1 MKYNPFPYQD
11 HATEHIIQNTGNG
24 LFLEMGLGKTVSTLT
39 AIDRLIYDYLEV
51 NKVLVIA
58 PKKVAEDTWTTE
70 CEKWDHL
77 RHLRISRVLGDE
89 RTRITALRT
98 KADIYVINR
107 ENVAWL
113 KSFYGGAWPFDM
125 LVIDEASS
133 FKAHKSVRFKA
144 LKQVRAFMNRVVLL
158 TGTPAPNSL
167 LDIWAPMFLVDRG
180 ARLGE
185 KYEGFRARYFEKN
198 QWERK
203 YTIKKHESYEQGI
216 YNKIGDIVI
225 SMKAKDYIDLP
236 ERIDRIVNVKL
247 PEEVKKSY
255 NDFER
260 KAVLAL
266 SEEDQITAINAAA
279 LTTKLLQFA
288 NGAVYDEERVWH
300 EMHREKLE
308 TLEEI
313 IDASNGKPVL
323 VFYWYKHDLER
334 IQHHLKDHGWSP
346 LELKGQNEIKQWNE
360 GKIQVLLA
368 HPASAGHG
376 LNLQAGGNIIVW
388 FGLTW
393 SLELYQQANAR
404 LHRMGQTLAVIIHHL
419 VAMGTMDEDVME
431 ALKTKC
437 KGQDALMEAVKAR
450 IKEYKKLVA

>member
-1 MKYNPFPYQD
+1 MKYSPYPYQQ
-11 HATEHIIQNTGNG
+11 HATEHIIQN
-24 LFLEMGLGKTVSTLT
+24 LFCALFKEMGLGKTVSTLT
-39 AIDRLIYDYLEV
+39 AIDQLIYDYLEV
-51 NKVLVIA
+51 SKVLVIA

-89 RTRITALRT
+89 RTRVAALRA
-98 KADIYVINR
+98 KADIWVINR

-113 KSFYGGAWPFDM
+113 QAYYAGGWPFDM
-125 LVIDEASS
+125 VVIDESSS
-133 FKAHKSVRFKA
+133 FKSHNSVRFKA
-144 LKQVRAFMNRVVLL
+144 LRLVRSFIKRIVLL

-167 LDIWAPMFLVDRG
+167 LDIWAPMFLLDRG

-185 KYEGFRARYFEKN
+185 KYEGYRARYFEKN
-198 QWERK
+198 QWQRR
-203 YTIKKHESYEQGI
+203 YTIKKHESYKQGI

-225 SMKAKDYIDLP
+225 SMKAADYLDLP

-247 PEEVKKSY
+247 PDEVKKAY

-260 KAVLAL
+260 EQVLAL

-279 LTTKLLQFA
+279 LSTKLLQFA
-288 NGAVYDEERVWH
+288 NGAVYDEDKVWH

-308 TLEEI
+308 ALEEI
-313 IDASNGKPVL
+313 IDSANGKPVL

-334 IQHHLKDHGWSP
+334 IKKHLKAYNP
-346 LELKGQNEIKQWNE
+346 VELKGQADIKNWNA
-360 GKIQVLLA
+360 GNLDVMLA
-368 HPASAGHG
+368 HPASAAHG

-404 LHRMGQTLAVIIHHL
+404 LHRLGQQQAVIIHHL
-419 VAMGTMDEDVME
+419 VAMGTMDEDVMDRLE
-431 ALKTKC
+431 TKSE
-437 KGQDALMEAVKAR
+437 GQDALMDAVKAR
-450 IKEYKKLVA
+450 IIEYKKLVA

>member
-1 MKYNPFPYQD
+1 MKYNPFPYQN

-39 AIDRLIYDYLEV
+39 AIDQLLNDYLEV

-58 PKKVAEDTWTTE
+58 PKRVAEDTWTTE

-77 RHLRISRVLGDE
+77 RHLRLSRVLGEE
-89 RTRITALRT
+89 RDRKAALRA

-113 KSFYGGAWPFDM
+113 KSLYGGAWPFDM
-125 LVIDEASS
+125 VVIDESSS
-133 FKAHKSVRFKA
+133 FKSHKAVRFKA
-144 LKQVRAFMNRVVLL
+144 LKMIRPLIKRVVIL

-167 LDIWAPMFLVDRG
+167 LDIWAPMFLVDQG

-185 KYEGFRARYFEKN
+185 KFEGYRARYFEKN
-198 QWERK
+198 QWERR
-203 YTIKKHESYEQGI
+203 YTIKQHESYEQGI

-225 SMKAKDYIDLP
+225 SMKAADYLDLP
-236 ERIDRIVNVKL
+236 ERIDRFVNVKL
-247 PEEVKKSY
+247 PDEVKKAY

-260 KAVLAL
+260 NAVLAL

-288 NGAVYDEERVWH
+288 NGAIYDEEKVWH
-300 EMHREKLE
+300 EMHHEKLE
-308 TLEEI
+308 ALEEI
-313 IDASNGKPVL
+313 IEAANEKPVL
-323 VFYWYKHDLER
+323 VFYWFKHDLER
-334 IQHHLKDHGWSP
+334 MKKHLKDYSP
-346 LELKGQNEIKQWNE
+346 VELKGQVDIKNWND

-393 SLELYQQANAR
+393 SLELYMQANAR
-404 LHRMGQTLAVIIHHL
+404 LHRLGQQQAVIIHHL
-419 VAMGTMDEDVME
+419 VAMGTMDEDVMKALANKFLGQE
-431 ALKTKC
+431 ALM
-437 KGQDALMEAVKAR
+437 QAVKAR
-450 IKEYKKLVA
+450 IDKYQKLVA